1 MRLDL
6 FLKKTLLIPQ
16 RALAKELCDAGAVQV
31 NARPAKPSQAV
42 HPGDTIRVQL
52 PKSDVEVRVLGLP
65 AGNVARRDVTAY
77 IEVVRQA
84 RTPGV

>member
-6 FLKKTLLIPQ
+6 FLKKTLLVPQ

-31 NARPAKPSQAV
+31 NTRPAKPSQAV

-52 PKSDVEVRVLGLP
+52 PRGDIEVRVLDLP
-65 AGNVARRDVTAY
+65 AGNVARRDVAAY
-77 IEVVRQA
+77 IEVLRQG
-84 RTPGV
+84 RTPVV